1 MPLPPSPKIWKIG
14 YATETRLRIVMRGVV
29 IVLGAVLVGWWPGL
43 AVAED
48 EAGVEGFGDASGV
61 HAHGIE
67 QVAQHGIDSGCGDGF
82 FCSSDLI
89 SRAEM
94 AAWLY
99 RAVAL
104 LTTPPSPTP
113 SAAGRQGTGHSDAP
127 DGAWYVPYARWAAA
141 NGVIDADSG
150 AFNPDEAVTRAQ
162 AAEMLTAAFDHLA
175 AVDRIRGVFADTADI
190 SQAAARAIEGIHAAG
205 LTRGCAVQPLRYCP
219 HQPITRAQSATM
231 LARAIQRAEPTVG
244 LIINEPQAARGY
256 TIINTFRS
264 DKVHLIDHL
273 GREVHAWKL
282 EGHEIEQAEL
292 LENGNLMIRHQ
303 APSSDLWS
311 TSEVDQAG
319 YIIWQYTERNLH
331 HDFLKLPNG
340 NVLLLTRTRLTPQAA
355 VAAGA
360 VDRYQPSG
368 WVYDYLLEIKP
379 TGPDGGEVV
388 WEWSTLDHLV
398 QDHAP
403 DKADYGPVAGHPG
416 RIDINYNIRLGHRDL
431 FHLNS
436 IDYDPVLDQIMLSS
450 RHYSELWIIDHN
462 TTTEEAAGTKGD
474 LLYRWGNPQAHGAG
488 GYQDQQLF
496 MQHDAHWIPS
506 GLPGAGNVLIFNNGG
521 ESHWQGRDYSSIDEI
536 ALPPFETTDTSE
548 NPAMPFGAP
557 HYRWTYTTPNP
568 ADFYSFWG
576 AGVQRL
582 PNGNTQICDTHNGTI
597 FQVAPDGTT
606 VWKYIN
612 PLPKHN
618 PPSHQGD
625 APDPS
630 NYTYRAPWYPP
641 DHPGLKNMD
650 LTPKGPIEHYR

>member
-1 MPLPPSPKIWKIG
+1 
-14 YATETRLRIVMRGVV
+14 
-29 IVLGAVLVGWWPGL
+29 
-43 AVAED
+43 
-48 EAGVEGFGDASGV
+48 
-61 HAHGIE
+61 
-67 QVAQHGIDSGCGDGF
+67 
-82 FCSSDLI
+82 
-89 SRAEM
+89 M

-104 LTTPPSPTP
+104 LHDAPAPPPLDETAP
-113 SAAGRQGTGHSDAP
+113 GFPDVP
-127 DGAWYVPYARWAAA
+127 DGAWYGAYARWAAA
-141 NGVIDADSG
+141 NDIIAADGG
-150 AFNPDEAVTRAQ
+150 AFNPDGAVTRAQ
-162 AAEMLTAAFDHLA
+162 AAVMLTAAFDHLA
-175 AVDRIRGVFADTADI
+175 AADRFYGVFADTADI
-190 SQAAARAIEGIHAAG
+190 ADAAARAVEGAHAAG
-205 LTRGCAVQPLRYCP
+205 LTTGCASGPLRYCP
-219 HQPITRAQSATM
+219 HQPITRAQAATM
-231 LARAIQRAEPTVG
+231 LARAMLRAEPTVG
-244 LIINEPQAARGY
+244 LVVNEPQAARGY
-256 TIINTFRS
+256 TIINTHRS
-264 DKVHLIDHL
+264 DEVYLVDHL

-292 LENGNLMIRHQ
+292 LENGNLMIRHVESGPGLQ
-303 APSSDLWS
+303 S

-319 YIIWQYTERNLH
+319 YIVWQYTERSLH

-340 NVLLLTRTRLTPQAA
+340 NVLLLVRTRLTPQAA

-496 MQHDAHWIPS
+496 WQHDAQWIPP
-506 GLPGAGNVLIFNNGG
+506 GLPGAGNVLIFNNGN

-536 ALPPFETTDTSE
+536 ALPAFHDGAYPQDQSFAFESAR
-548 NPAMPFGAP
+548 PQ
-557 HYRWTYTTPNP
+557 WSYTAPNP
-568 ADFYSFWG
+568 ADFYSSLMS
-576 AGVQRL
+576 GVQRL
-582 PNGNTQICDTHNGTI
+582 PNGNTQICDTDDGTI